1 MLSYAL
7 LLALL
12 YAGDNKNLKTLLAIA
27 TALAMLKNSSSKK
40 VRRPRSKRARR
51 ILAERALAKREKRE
65 EVLDKVQVLFPVIIK
80 AIELFTA
87 NKNTNSNSS
96 KYEKKEDKR
105 KEKNQ
110 KPKET
115 QTDYEN
121 SSLTYNQIGDIT
133 IIDESENKID
143 KVEEQ
148 VQGKEI
154 VDNAEGLWIRKGK
167 KNIAEVIKEAFHG
180 AKVNLTL
187 KNGESLNGEVIGE
200 YNGFLILENCGI
212 LKYVDGNNIESFY

>member
-1 MLSYAL
+1 
-7 LLALL
+7 
-12 YAGDNKNLKTLLAIA
+12 
-27 TALAMLKNSSSKK
+27 
-40 VRRPRSKRARR
+40 
-51 ILAERALAKREKRE
+51 
-65 EVLDKVQVLFPVIIK
+65 
-80 AIELFTA
+80 
-87 NKNTNSNSS
+87 
-96 KYEKKEDKR
+96 
-105 KEKNQ
+105 
-110 KPKET
+110 
-115 QTDYEN
+115 
-121 SSLTYNQIGDIT
+121 LTYNQIGDIT

-212 LKYVDGNNIESFY
+212 LKCVDGNNIESFY